1 MEIVEK
7 RPNIVEIED
16 SEGYRFEVFKQGNGR
31 LKCLRCQRLT
41 CEHVKW
47 VKAQN
52 FEFLQHDLSGV
63 DFSDLIDD

>member
-1 MEIVEK
+1 MRIVDT

-16 SEGYRFEVFKQGNGR
+16 NEGYRSDVFKQGNGR

-41 CEHVKW
+41 CSHVKW
-47 VKAQN
+47 VASQKI
-52 FEFLQHDLSGV
+52 EFSQHDLSGV

>member
-1 MEIVEK
+1 MKIIGK

-16 SEGYRFEVFKQGNGR
+16 NRGYRYEVFRQGNGR

-41 CEHVKW
+41 CSHVKW

-52 FEFLQHDLSGV
+52 VEFPQHDLHGV
-63 DFSDLIDD
+63 DFSDLIED

>member
-1 MEIVEK
+1 MKIVNT

-16 SEGYRFEVFKQGNGR
+16 ENGYGSTVFRQGNGR

-47 VKAQN
+47 VKSQN
-52 FEFLQHDLSGV
+52 VEFLQHDLSGV